1 MLFLATAML
10 SASVH
15 LAGVADAPTVTSATV
30 RALDRPAAVS
40 LVDASVQDVPGPAPV
55 RDGRAVPELDG
66 CREVEASTFSAEA
79 CLDQLTRASSAGVER
94 FAASLD
100 ADGDDAAALV
110 AAVGGQVPPD
120 DAAAWWSDLGDD
132 RRAVLAHAVPGVV
145 GNLEGVPYSVRDTAN
160 RQFLRYATTAV
171 AGRIGSDAE
180 RPDDLRRLAMLE
192 QVRATLDGATHDVP
206 FAGTADRHLVALDT
220 VLPGRAAVTVGD
232 LDTADDVSLL
242 VPGMLFTVSDQ
253 LVDWTNTAG
262 ALHDEQ
268 ATWATLLG
276 RSGPGPVPTVAVV
289 AWMGYQTPDLT
300 NFYDLG
306 LAQRGAA
313 HLEGALA
320 GLDAARA
327 DDEPRVS
334 VMAHS
339 YGSTTATIAL
349 SSGRVAVDSLVLL
362 GSPGSVVPDAG
373 DLAVRGTDVYAA
385 AGSFDPVAG
394 SGFFGA
400 DPATAAFGAVVL
412 HMGGGSDTVT
422 GRPLSGALGHNDYFR
437 AGTESMRS
445 LALIGLGHG
454 VLVDGRAGDPGR
466 GGPEAPVLTL
476 VRPQDVYFR
485 D

>member
-1 MLFLATAML
+1 MLFLAAAII

-15 LAGVADAPTVTSATV
+15 LAGVGGAPVATAVPDTAGELDPVPTVVESSPHGVAV
-30 RALDRPAAVS
+30 R
-40 LVDASVQDVPGPAPV
+40 VPT
-55 RDGRAVPELDG
+55 RDGQAEPELDG
-66 CREVEASTFSAEA
+66 CREAEAPTFSAEA

-132 RRAVLAHAVPGVV
+132 RRTVLAHAVPGVV

>member
-1 MLFLATAML
+1 M
-10 SASVH
+10 
-15 LAGVADAPTVTSATV
+15 TSATV

-132 RRAVLAHAVPGVV
+132 RRTVLAHAVPGVV

-276 RSGPGPVPTVAVV
+276 RGGPGPVPTVAVV

-400 DPATAAFGAVVL
+400 DPATAAFGAVAL
-412 HMGGGSDTVT
+412 HMGGGSDAVT

>member
-1 MLFLATAML
+1 MLLLAAAML

-15 LAGVADAPTVTSATV
+15 LAGVADAPTVPAAQVTTAV
-30 RALDRPAAVS
+30 RAVPV
-40 LVDASVQDVPGPAPV
+40 LVVEASVRGVPEPSPV
-55 RDGRAVPELDG
+55 RDAPVEPELDG
-66 CREVEASTFSAEA
+66 CREVDATTFSAEA
-79 CLDQLTRASSAGVER
+79 CLDQLARASSVGVER
-94 FAASLD
+94 YASSLD
-100 ADGDDAAALV
+100 ADGDDSASLV
-110 AAVGGQVPPD
+110 AAIGEQVS
-120 DAAAWWSDLGDD
+120 AGSTATWWAGLGDE
-132 RRAVLAHAVPGVV
+132 RRALLAQAAPGVV

-160 RQFLRYATTAV
+160 RQFLRHATVAV
-171 AGRIGSDAE
+171 SARLGSGVGE
-180 RPDDLRRLAMLE
+180 PDDARRLAMLQ

-220 VLPGRAAVTVGD
+220 ALPGRAAVTVGD
-232 LDTADDVSLL
+232 LDTADDVSVL

-268 ATWATLLG
+268 AAWSTLLG
-276 RSGPGPVPTVAVV
+276 QGGPGPVPTVAVV

-300 NFYDLG
+300 NFYDLR

-313 HLEGALA
+313 HLEDALG
-320 GLDAARA
+320 GLDATRTGH
-327 DDEPRVS
+327 EPRVS

-349 SSGRVAVDSLVLL
+349 SSGRVSVDSLVLL

-373 DLAVRGTDVYAA
+373 GLAVHGADVYAA

-400 DPATAAFGAVVL
+400 DPAAAAFGAVVL
-412 HMGGGSDTVT
+412 HMGGGADTVT
-422 GRPLSGALGHNDYFR
+422 GRALAAALGHNDYFR

-454 VLVDGRAGDPGR
+454 DLVDGRAGDPGQ
-466 GGPEAPVLTL
+466 GGPETPALAL
-476 VRPQDVYFR
+476 IRPQDLYSR

>member
-1 MLFLATAML
+1 MLFLAAAML

-15 LAGVADAPTVTSATV
+15 LAGVADAPTVPSATDV
-30 RALDRPAAVS
+30 TLDRPATGP
-40 LVDASVQDVPGPAPV
+40 LVGESPGNVPGVAPV

-132 RRAVLAHAVPGVV
+132 RRTVLAHAVPGVV

>member
-1 MLFLATAML
+1 MLFLAAAIIF
-10 SASVH
+10 ASVH
-15 LAGVADAPTVTSATV
+15 LGGVAGAPALTAEPATTGDLGRSAADVEASPHGVTVS
-30 RALDRPAAVS
+30 P
-40 LVDASVQDVPGPAPV
+40 PI
-55 RDGRAVPELDG
+55 RDGRVEPDFDG
-66 CREVEASTFSAEA
+66 CRGAGASTFSAEA
-79 CLDQLTRASSAGVER
+79 CLDQLARASSSGAER
-94 FAASLD
+94 FAATLD
-100 ADGDDAAALV
+100 ADGDDATSLA
-110 AAVGGQVPPD
+110 AAVGEQVSPEVT
-120 DAAAWWSDLGDD
+120 ATWWSDLEDE
-132 RRAVLAHAVPGVV
+132 RRRVLAQALPGVV
-145 GNLEGVPYSVRDTAN
+145 GNLEGLPYAVRDTAN
-160 RQFLRYATTAV
+160 RQSLRYATTAV
-171 AGRIGSDAE
+171 ADRIGSDAE
-180 RPDDLRRLAMLE
+180 RADDPRRLAMLQ

-220 VLPGRAAVTVGD
+220 ALPGRAAVTVGD
-232 LDTADDVSLL
+232 LDTADDVSVL

-276 RSGPGPVPTVAVV
+276 RGGPGPVPTVAVV

-306 LAQRGAA
+306 LAHRGAD
-313 HLEGALA
+313 HLEDALA
-320 GLDAARA
+320 GLDAARPA
-327 DDEPRVS
+327 DEPRVS

-362 GSPGSVVPDAG
+362 GSPGSVVTEAG
-373 DLAVRGTDVYAA
+373 DLAVRGDDVYAA

-422 GRPLSGALGHNDYFR
+422 GRALDAALGHNDYFR

-454 VLVDGRAGDPGR
+454 DLVDGRAGDPGG
-466 GGPEAPVLTL
+466 GGPEAPALTL

>member
-1 MLFLATAML
+1 MFLAAAII

-15 LAGVADAPTVTSATV
+15 LAGV
-30 RALDRPAAVS
+30 
-40 LVDASVQDVPGPAPV
+40 GGAPV
-55 RDGRAVPELDG
+55 ATAVPDTAGELDPVPTAVESSPHGVAVRVPTRDGQAEPELDG
-66 CREVEASTFSAEA
+66 CREAEAPTFSAEA
-79 CLDQLTRASSAGVER
+79 CLDQLTRASSSGVTR
-94 FAASLD
+94 FAATLD
-100 ADGDDAAALV
+100 ADGDDTASLV
-110 AAVGGQVPPD
+110 TGIGAQVSPEVT
-120 DAAAWWSDLGDD
+120 AAWWSDLRED
-132 RRAVLAHAVPGVV
+132 RRRTLALAVPGVV
-145 GNLEGVPYSVRDTAN
+145 GNLEGIPYSVRDSAN
-160 RQFLRYATTAV
+160 RLFLRDATTAI
-171 AGRIGSDAE
+171 AGRVGSDDE
-180 RPDDLRRLAMLE
+180 RPDDSRRLGMLQ

-232 LDTADDVSLL
+232 LDTADDVSVL

-262 ALHDEQ
+262 SLHDEQ
-268 ATWATLLG
+268 ATWAALLG
-276 RSGPGPVPTVAVV
+276 RGGANPAPTVAVV

-306 LAQRGAA
+306 LAHRGAG
-313 HLEGALA
+313 HLEAALA
-320 GLDAARA
+320 GLDAARPA
-327 DDEPRVS
+327 DEPRVS

-349 SSGRVAVDSLVLL
+349 SSGHVAVDSLVLL
-362 GSPGSVVPDAG
+362 GSPGSVVSGAG
-373 DLAVRGTDVYAA
+373 DLAVRGDDVYAA
-385 AGSFDPVAG
+385 AGSLDPVAG

-422 GRPLSGALGHNDYFR
+422 GHALAAALGHNDYFR

-454 VLVDGRAGDPGR
+454 DLVDGRAGDPGR
-466 GGPEAPVLTL
+466 EGPEAPVLTL

>member
-1 MLFLATAML
+1 MLFLAAAML

-15 LAGVADAPTVTSATV
+15 LAGVADAPSVSSATAV
-30 RALDRPAAVS
+30 TLDRPATGSPVG
-40 LVDASVQDVPGPAPV
+40 ASPDSVPGVAPV

-66 CREVEASTFSAEA
+66 CRGIEATAFSAEA
-79 CLDQLTRASSAGVER
+79 CLDQLARASSAGVER
-94 FAASLD
+94 FADTLD
-100 ADGDDAAALV
+100 ADGDDATALTAALGEQV
-110 AAVGGQVPPD
+110 APEVT
-120 DAAAWWSDLGDD
+120 AAWWSGLDD
-132 RRAVLAHAVPGVV
+132 GRQAVLARSVPGVV

-160 RQFLRYATTAV
+160 RQLLRYATVAV
-171 AGRIGSDAE
+171 SQRIGSVDEEPGDA
-180 RPDDLRRLAMLE
+180 RRLAMLQ
-192 QVRATLDGATHDVP
+192 QVRATLDGATNDVP
-206 FAGTADRHLVALDT
+206 FAGAADRHLVALDT

-232 LDTADDVSLL
+232 LDTADDVSVL

-276 RSGPGPVPTVAVV
+276 RGGPGPVPTVAVV

-306 LAQRGAA
+306 LARQGAS
-313 HLEGALA
+313 HLVDALD

-349 SSGRVAVDSLVLL
+349 SSGRVSVDSLVLL
-362 GSPGSVVPDAG
+362 GSPGSVVSDAG
-373 DLAVRGTDVYAA
+373 ELAVRGHDVYAA

-400 DPATAAFGAVVL
+400 DPATGAFGAVVL
-412 HMGGGSDTVT
+412 HLSGGADAVT
-422 GRPLSGALGHNDYFR
+422 GHALASALGHNDYFR

-454 VLVDGRAGDPGR
+454 ALVDGRTGQPGE
-466 GGPEAPVLTL
+466 GGPEAPALTL